1 MIMCSQG
8 HRVPGSDAL
17 SDMCEELSML
27 RSENASLRLRVA
39 ALQEAI
45 RAINA
50 RVTRMAGQEAARVLQ
65 RAGKK
70 YFYFLLFIFLS

>member
-1 MIMCSQG
+1 
-8 HRVPGSDAL
+8 
-17 SDMCEELSML
+17 ML
-27 RSENASLRLRVA
+27 RSENASLRLRVT

-70 YFYFLLFIFLS
+70 YFNLVLFPSITRH